1 VISFHGEVLAV
12 LPNYAFFKGR
22 VVPYKEASVGIL
34 THALNYGSAV
44 FGGLRAYW
52 NDDEKQLFVFR
63 PEDHFKRFL
72 QSARLMCMEL
82 PYSAGQ
88 LVDALDE
95 LIRKEGHKEDLYIRP
110 LAFDA
115 DEIIGVRLH
124 DLHTEVS
131 MVALPFGRYGTN
143 EDGQH
148 VTVSSWR
155 RVDDNIIPA
164 RGKIAGAYVN
174 SAFVKTDAVR
184 AGFDEALVLNQDG
197 HISEGS
203 AANVFIYRNGV
214 WATPPITDNV
224 LEGITRRSII
234 QFMREDMKW
243 DVAERSIDRTEVY
256 LADEMFF
263 SGTGVQIAA
272 ITKVDHRAVGDGK
285 IGDNTLKLRQ
295 FFMDVVH
302 GKVPKYRKWCH
313 PVYDKT
319 PTPSPNDKAAVSVK

>member
-1 VISFHGEVLAV
+1 V

-22 VVPYKEASVGIL
+22 VIPYKDANVGIL

-52 NDDEKQLFVFR
+52 NDEEEQLLIFR

-72 QSARLMCMEL
+72 QSAKLMCMEL
-82 PYSAGQ
+82 PYSAEQ
-88 LVDALDE
+88 LVNALTE
-95 LIRKEGHKEDLYIRP
+95 LLRKEGLKEDCYIRP
-110 LAFDA
+110 LAFFG

-124 DLHTEVS
+124 NLKTEVS
-131 MVALPFGRYGTN
+131 IVAIPFGRYGTN
-143 EDGQH
+143 EEDGQH

-203 AANVFIYRNGV
+203 AANVFLLRNGV

-224 LEGITRRSII
+224 LEGITRRSVI
-234 QFMREDMKW
+234 QFMREDLKW
-243 DVAERSIDRTEVY
+243 DVVERTIDRTEVY

-263 SGTGVQIAA
+263 SGTGVQIAG
-272 ITKVDHRAVGDGK
+272 ITKVDHRNVGNGK
-285 IGDNTLKLRQ
+285 LGEQTTALRQ
-295 FFMDVVH
+295 FFMDVNH
-302 GKVPKYRKWCH
+302 GRVAKYRNWCYPIYEKKPGA
-313 PVYDKT
+313 PVPQQDT
-319 PTPSPNDKAAVSVK
+319 VSVK

>member
-1 VISFHGEVLAV
+1 M

-22 VVPYKEASVGIL
+22 VVPYKDANVGVL

-52 NDDEKQLFVFR
+52 TEEEQQLFIFR
-63 PEDHFKRFL
+63 PQDHFKRFR
-72 QSARLMCMEL
+72 QSAKLMCMDL
-82 PYSAGQ
+82 PYLEDQ
-88 LVDALDE
+88 LVNALTE
-95 LIRKEGHKEDLYIRP
+95 LMRKEGYKEDCYIRP
-110 LAFDA
+110 LAFFC

-124 DLHTEVS
+124 NLHTELS
-131 MVALPFGRYGTN
+131 IIALPFGSYGTN

-155 RVDDNIIPA
+155 RIDDNTFPA

-174 SAFVKTDAVR
+174 SAFIKTDANR

-203 AANVFIYRNGV
+203 AANVFMLRNGV
-214 WATPPITDNV
+214 WATPPVTDNI

-234 QFMREDMKW
+234 HFMREDWKW
-243 DVAERSIDRTEVY
+243 DVVERSIDRTEVY

-263 SGTGVQIAA
+263 AGTGVQIAA
-272 ITKVDHRAVGDGK
+272 ITKVDHRDVGTGK
-285 IGDNTLKLRQ
+285 MGPQTAQVKK

-302 GKVPKYRKWCH
+302 GRNPKYRDWCYPIYEKATGPSAKRQD
-313 PVYDKT
+313 PV
-319 PTPSPNDKAAVSVK
+319 SAL